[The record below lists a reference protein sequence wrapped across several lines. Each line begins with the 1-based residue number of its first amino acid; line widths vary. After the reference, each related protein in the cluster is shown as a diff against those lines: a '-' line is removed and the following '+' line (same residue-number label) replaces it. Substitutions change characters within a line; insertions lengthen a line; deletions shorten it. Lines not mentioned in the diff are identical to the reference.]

1 MSPDPTNAK
10 PKETDIE
17 DIDKETN
24 TAKNESR
31 EAKIPQLTNFNPAMM
46 QESIRSWI
54 SLVIFGNALVIIC
67 LVAVFIL
74 HPILA
79 PKEENKTA
87 EQNKNLIKLG
97 NQTFIYVVKDDD
109 DQKGSRE
116 LINLLWTSQIT
127 LMSGTIAFY
136 FASQNISKNQ

>member
-1 MSPDPTNAK
+1 MSSDPTNAK
-10 PKETDIE
+10 PKDIDIE

-79 PKEENKTA
+79 PKEDNKTA

>member
-1 MSPDPTNAK
+1 MSSDPTNSK
-10 PKETDIE
+10 SKDIDIE

-31 EAKIPQLTNFNPAMM
+31 EAKIPQLTNFSPAMM

-54 SLVIFGNALVIIC
+54 SLVIFGNALVIIF

-74 HPILA
+74 HPIIF
-79 PKEENKTA
+79 PKEDNKTA

-136 FASQNISKNQ
+136 FASQNLSKNQ